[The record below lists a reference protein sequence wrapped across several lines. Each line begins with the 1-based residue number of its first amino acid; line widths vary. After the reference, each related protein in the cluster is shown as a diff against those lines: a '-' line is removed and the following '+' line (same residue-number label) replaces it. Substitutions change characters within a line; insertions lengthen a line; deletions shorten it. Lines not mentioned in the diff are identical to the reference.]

1 MPAQLLALTTLCA
14 ALTACRDEPE
24 MQMPA
29 PAPPPPPPP
38 VAVEATAPPGSE
50 RPAVGAPMS
59 TPAPLIPDRPGLGG
73 SSEMTAMGMDPVAA
87 RSAPPGVPL
96 PPAPKDPGSVTWNR
110 WRGPHHNG
118 ISHETDWIC
127 EFPRSGPKILWRQR
141 IGVGFSSLS
150 VADERVYTM
159 SNDGGRDLVLCLD
172 AEKGTILWSSG
183 YPADLAGGKYEGGP
197 SATPTVHQGRV
208 YTLGKAGQMLCLD
221 ARTGKTVWT
230 RKITDLTGIK
240 APRYG
245 FAGSPLILG
254 DQVILNAGAAG
265 AAFQKDTGTPL
276 WTSRGVGGYASPV
289 PFQLGGRPS
298 VLLFG
303 QRNLIAVDPA
313 SSGRSLW
320 GHPWKTEDDVN
331 AADPI
336 IVRDRIFA
344 SSGYGAGCAMFQ
356 LINGAPRHIWQS
368 KALRSHFNPGV
379 ALGNFV
385 YGIDGQATGRAN
397 NSLVCV
403 NLATGRRMW
412 ERQRFGF
419 GSLIAAGGR
428 LIVLTELGELIIL
441 EANPHAY
448 TELAYARVLGK
459 RCWTT
464 PALSGGRLYARTAK
478 GSAVCVDL
486 RPEEPE
492 PPEVA
497 KAGGA
502 ME

>member
-1 MPAQLLALTTLCA
+1 MQMTPP
-14 ALTACRDEPE
+14 EPE
-24 MQMPA
+24 
-29 PAPPPPPPP
+29 PPTSN
-38 VAVEATAPPGSE
+38 ATADATPAEENPE
-50 RPAVGAPMS
+50 RPNVGAPMS

-73 SSEMTAMGMDPVAA
+73 SSEMAALGMDPVAA
-87 RSAPPGVPL
+87 RNAPPGVPV
-96 PPAPKDPGSVTWNR
+96 PKPPKDPRSATWNR

-118 ISHETDWIC
+118 ISHETDWIS
-127 EFPRSGPKILWRQR
+127 EFPRSGPRILWRQR

-159 SNDGGRDLVLCLD
+159 SHDGRRDLVVCMH
-172 AEKGTILWSSG
+172 AESGKVLWSSG
-183 YPADLAGGKYEGGP
+183 YPAELAGGKYEGGP

-208 YTLGKAGQMLCLD
+208 YTLGKDGQLLCLD
-221 ARTGKTVWT
+221 ARTGKTHWT
-230 RKITDLTGIK
+230 RKITELTGIK
-240 APRYG
+240 PPTYG

-265 AAFQKDTGTPL
+265 SAFHKDTGKPI

-289 PFQLGGRPS
+289 PFQLGGRPT
-298 VLLFG
+298 VLIFG

-320 GHPWKTEDDVN
+320 GHPWKTKDDVN

-356 LINGAPRHIWQS
+356 LINGVPRHIWQT

-379 ALGNFV
+379 ALGNFI

-403 NLATGRRMW
+403 NLATGKRMW
-412 ERQRFGF
+412 ERHRFGF

-428 LIVLTELGELIIL
+428 LIALTELGELIII

-448 TELAYARVLGK
+448 TELAYARVLGN
-459 RCWTT
+459 RCWSS
-464 PALSGGRLYARTAK
+464 PAFSGGRVFARTGK
-478 GSAVCVDL
+478 GSVVCVDL

-492 PPEVA
+492 APAVA
-497 KAGGA
+497 KAAGQ
-502 ME
+502 